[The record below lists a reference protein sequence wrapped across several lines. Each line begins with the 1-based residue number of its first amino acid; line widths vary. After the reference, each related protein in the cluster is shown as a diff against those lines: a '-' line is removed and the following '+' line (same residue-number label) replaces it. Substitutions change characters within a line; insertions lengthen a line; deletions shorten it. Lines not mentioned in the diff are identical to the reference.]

1 MLGLFDQLG
10 PAEIIIVLAVF
21 LLLFG
26 AKKLPD
32 LARSLGRSS
41 TEFRKGLKEGGQD
54 TEETET
60 KQAPAP
66 APVVPPENTAQ
77 SAAVSE
83 SKPESS
89 QKAE

>member
-10 PAEIIIVLAVF
+10 PAEIIIILAVF

-26 AKKLPD
+26 AKKLPE

-41 TEFRKGLKEGGQD
+41 TEFRKGIKEGGSD
-54 TEETET
+54 TEDSET

-66 APVVPPENTAQ
+66 APVVAPENRTQ
-77 SAAVSE
+77 DAAVSE

-89 QKAE
+89 